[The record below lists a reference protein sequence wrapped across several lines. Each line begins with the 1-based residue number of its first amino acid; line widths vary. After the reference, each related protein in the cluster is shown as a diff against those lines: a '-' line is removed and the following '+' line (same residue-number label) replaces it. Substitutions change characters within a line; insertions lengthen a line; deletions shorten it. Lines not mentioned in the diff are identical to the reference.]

1 VFEPVGFL
9 TDNFP
14 ELSRC
19 IAATLLKIKL
29 CLELTA
35 VDDSEAIGEGVPQE
49 ILDAIQTHIPQ
60 SNAVVGRLER

>member
-9 TDNFP
+9 TGNFP
-14 ELSRC
+14 ELSHC

-35 VDDSEAIGEGVPQE
+35 VDDSEAIGEGVPRE
-49 ILDAIQTHIPQ
+49 ILDAIQTYIPQ
-60 SNAVVGRLER
+60 ATQLLGG